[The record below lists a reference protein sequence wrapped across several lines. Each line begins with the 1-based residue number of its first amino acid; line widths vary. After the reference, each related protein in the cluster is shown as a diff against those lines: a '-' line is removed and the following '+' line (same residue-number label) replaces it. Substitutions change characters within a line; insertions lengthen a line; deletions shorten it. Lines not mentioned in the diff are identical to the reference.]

1 MVQRLKSEQIHR
13 QTNLTEII
21 TYPHKNYTH
30 SHSCDTRIEVLFKT
44 NYFPFRRG
52 NKKKRETP
60 RNGAAA
66 ATAVAAAGAQE
77 DSVYEELDELQ
88 IMNCNCFSL

>member
-1 MVQRLKSEQIHR
+1 MNK
-13 QTNLTEII
+13 
-21 TYPHKNYTH
+21 KH
-30 SHSCDTRIEVLFKT
+30 SHSCDTRIEFLFKT

-52 NKKKRETP
+52 NKKKKETP

-66 ATAVAAAGAQE
+66 AAAAAPGSQE

-88 IMNCNCFSL
+88 IMNCNCFSLELTSISSFII